1 MEQGYIFESGKMA
14 SCVIC
19 GRKAT
24 DIVYD
29 KKKKVWVFNCPEH
42 IVPESDLVVPR
53 HMIEQLK

>member
-1 MEQGYIFESGKMA
+1 MVEKMA
-14 SCVIC
+14 SCVVC

-42 IVPESDLVVPR
+42 IVPQSDLVVPR